1 MVYKTPIEDFKYN
14 LEMLNYDSL
23 VSNID
28 KFKDYDAETLLS
40 IVSEIG
46 RLNEQEALSSNK
58 IGDREGLK
66 YIANGKEGPEVQ
78 TPDSYKSLYKIVRD
92 SGYVGATMPVEY
104 GGGGAPFTT
113 AILSGEIGI
122 ASNMA
127 FYMGPGLSH
136 GAMKTILKK
145 ASSKLKETYLP
156 KMISGEWMGTM
167 CLTEPQCGTDLGLIK
182 SSAIPKD
189 DYFILNGQKI
199 WISFGEHDLTENIIH
214 LVLAR
219 LPDAP
224 EGIKGISLF
233 LVPKRLEDNSR
244 NTIFCGGLEHKLGI
258 NSSPTCVMNLE
269 DAKGWLVG
277 EENKGM
283 EAMFLMMNDARLKV
297 GLQGIAMSEISYQNA
312 LEFAKDRK
320 QMRSV
325 VKEKQ
330 DKNSK
335 ADNIIVHP
343 DVRRMLM
350 NVKSTTEA
358 MRALCIYTAMKID
371 VAEDHPDE
379 NARQSADDFAA
390 LMTPIIKSYCTERG
404 FLNCSESLQVL
415 GGSGF
420 TKEYPLEQYL
430 RDVRITLIYE
440 GTNGIQALDLV
451 GRKLTMHQGRLLQNL
466 QKEIQEFINENKDND
481 DLKDFMNPLENAF
494 QEVMAST
501 MWLMQNG
508 LKDPENALASASDYL
523 NLLALTSMTYM
534 WAKMAKFSI
543 GKNEPIHKNKIKT
556 GRYFV
561 EKVIPEL
568 LMYSKKVQAG
578 KSSMMDMEV
587 AEF

>member
-14 LEMLNYDSL
+14 LEMLNYDSV

-58 IGDREGLK
+58 IGDREGLQ
-66 YIANGKEGPEVQ
+66 YIANGKEGPEVY

-136 GAMKTILKK
+136 GAMKAILKK

-182 SSAIPKD
+182 SSAVPED
-189 DYFILNGQKI
+189 DHFILNGQKI

-312 LEFAKDRK
+312 LEYAKDRK

-330 DKNSK
+330 DKSSK

-379 NARQSADDFAA
+379 DVRQSADDFAA

-466 QKEIQEFINENKDND
+466 QKEIQDFINENKDND
-481 DLKDFMNPLENAF
+481 DLKDFMKPLENAF

-534 WAKMAKFSI
+534 WARMAKFSI

-556 GRYFV
+556 GRYFM
-561 EKVIPEL
+561 EKVMPEL
-568 LMYSKKVQAG
+568 SMYSKKVQAG

>member
-14 LEMLNYDSL
+14 LEMLNYNSV

-46 RLNEQEALSSNK
+46 RLNEQESLSSNK
-58 IGDREGLK
+58 IGDREGLQ
-66 YIANGKEGPEVQ
+66 YITNGKEGPEVR

-136 GAMKTILKK
+136 GAMKAILKK
-145 ASSKLKETYLP
+145 ASSKLKEMYLP

-182 SSAIPKD
+182 SSAVSED
-189 DYFILNGQKI
+189 DHFILNGQKI

-312 LEFAKDRK
+312 LEYAKDRK

-330 DKNSK
+330 DKSSK

-379 NARQSADDFAA
+379 DVRQSADDFAA

-481 DLKDFMNPLENAF
+481 DLKDFMKPLENAF

-534 WAKMAKFSI
+534 WARMAKFSI

-556 GRYFV
+556 GRYFM
-561 EKVIPEL
+561 EKVMPEL
-568 LMYSKKVQAG
+568 SMYSKKVQAG

>member
-1 MVYKTPIEDFKYN
+1 MSYKSPIEDLKYN
-14 LEMLNYDSL
+14 LSMLDY
-23 VSNID
+23 SNTIGSIER
-28 KFKDYDAETLLS
+28 FKEYDADTLMS
-40 IVSEIG
+40 VVGEIG
-46 RLNEQEALSSNK
+46 KLNEQEVVETNK

-66 YIANGKEGPEVQ
+66 FIPDGAEGPEVH
-78 TPDSYKSLYKIVRD
+78 TPEVYKKLYKTVRD
-92 SGYVGATMPVEY
+92 SGYVGATMPTEF

-145 ASSKLKETYLP
+145 GSDELKQKYLP
-156 KMISGEWMGTM
+156 KLVSGEWMGTM

-182 SSAIPKD
+182 TTANPID
-189 DYFILNGQKI
+189 DHYELNGQKI

-214 LVLAR
+214 LVLAK

-224 EGIKGISLF
+224 DGIKGISLF

-244 NTIFCGGLEHKLGI
+244 NQIFCGGLEHKLGI
-258 NSSPTCVMNLE
+258 NSSPTCVMNL
-269 DAKGWLVG
+269 DNAKGWLVG
-277 EENKGM
+277 DKHKGM

-297 GLQGIAMSEISYQNA
+297 GLQGIAMSEIAYQNA
-312 LEFAKDRK
+312 LEFAKERK

-330 DKNSK
+330 DKDSK

-371 VAEDHPDE
+371 LAEDHPDE
-379 NARQSADDFAA
+379 KVRESADDFAA
-390 LMTPIIKSYCTERG
+390 LMTPIVKAYCTDRG
-404 FLNCSESLQVL
+404 FQNCSESLQVL

-420 TKEYPLEQYL
+420 TQEYPLEQYL
-430 RDVRITLIYE
+430 RDVRITQIYE

-451 GRKLTMHQGRLLQNL
+451 GRKLTMHKGRLLQNF
-466 QKEIQEFINENKDND
+466 QKEVQQFLSENKDDEDIKQFIVPLQNA
-481 DLKDFMNPLENAF
+481 LK
-494 QEVMAST
+494 EVTAST

-508 LKDPENALASASDYL
+508 MQDPENALASASDYL
-523 NLLALTSMTYM
+523 NLLALMSLTYM
-534 WAKMAKFSI
+534 WARMAKYSV

-556 GRYFV
+556 GTYFV
-561 EKVIPEL
+561 EKVMPEL
-568 LMYSKKVQAG
+568 VMYSQKVQAG
-578 KSSMMDMEV
+578 KSSMMEMDV
-587 AEF
+587 TEF

>member
-182 SSAIPKD
+182 SSAVPKD

-219 LPDAP
+219 LPNAP

-330 DKNSK
+330 DKSSK

-371 VAEDHPDE
+371 IAEDHPDE
-379 NARQSADDFAA
+379 NVRQSADDFAA

-404 FLNCSESLQVL
+404 FFNCSESLQVL

-466 QKEIQEFINENKDND
+466 QKEIQEFINQNKDND
-481 DLKDFMNPLENAF
+481 DLKDFINPLENAF

-534 WAKMAKFSI
+534 WARMAKFSI

-587 AEF
+587 VEF

>member
-14 LEMLNYDSL
+14 LEMLNYDSI

-66 YIANGKEGPEVQ
+66 YITNGKEGPEVQ

-136 GAMKTILKK
+136 GAMKAILKK

-182 SSAIPKD
+182 SSAVPED
-189 DYFILNGQKI
+189 DHFILNGQKI

-312 LEFAKDRK
+312 LEYAKDRK

-330 DKNSK
+330 DKSSK

-379 NARQSADDFAA
+379 SVRQSADDFAA

-481 DLKDFMNPLENAF
+481 DLKDFMKPLENAF

-534 WAKMAKFSI
+534 WARMAKFSI

-556 GRYFV
+556 GRYFM
-561 EKVIPEL
+561 EKVMPEL
-568 LMYSKKVQAG
+568 SMYSKKVQAG

>member
-136 GAMKTILKK
+136 GAMKSILKK

-182 SSAIPKD
+182 SSAVPKD

-312 LEFAKDRK
+312 LEFAKDRR

-330 DKNSK
+330 DKSSK

-481 DLKDFMNPLENAF
+481 DLKDFINPLENAF

-534 WAKMAKFSI
+534 WARMAKFSI

-568 LMYSKKVQAG
+568 SMYSKKVQAG

>member
-14 LEMLNYDSL
+14 LEMLNYDSI

-66 YIANGKEGPEVQ
+66 YITNGKEGPEVQ

-136 GAMKTILKK
+136 GAMKAILKK

-182 SSAIPKD
+182 SSAVPED
-189 DYFILNGQKI
+189 DHFILNGQKI

-312 LEFAKDRK
+312 LEYAKDRK

-330 DKNSK
+330 DKSSK

-379 NARQSADDFAA
+379 SVRQSADDFAA

-481 DLKDFMNPLENAF
+481 DLKDFMKPLENAF

-534 WAKMAKFSI
+534 WARMAKFSI

-556 GRYFV
+556 GRYFM
-561 EKVIPEL
+561 EKVMPEL
-568 LMYSKKVQAG
+568 SMYSKKVQAG

-587 AEF
+587 VEF

>member
-23 VSNID
+23 VSNIE

-58 IGDREGLK
+58 TGDREGLK
-66 YIANGKEGPEVQ
+66 YITNGKEGPEVQ
-78 TPDSYKSLYKIVRD
+78 TPESYKSLYKIVRD

-145 ASSKLKETYLP
+145 GSSKLKEKYLP

-182 SSAIPKD
+182 SSAVPKED
-189 DYFILNGQKI
+189 HYILNGQKI

-219 LPDAP
+219 TPGAP

-330 DKNSK
+330 DKGNK

-379 NARQSADDFAA
+379 NIRQSADDFAA

-466 QKEIQEFINENKDND
+466 QKEIQEFINKNKDND
-481 DLKDFMNPLENAF
+481 DLKDFMKPLENAF

-534 WAKMAKFSI
+534 WARMAKFSI

-568 LMYSKKVQAG
+568 SMYSKKVQAG

>member
-23 VSNID
+23 VSNIE

-58 IGDREGLK
+58 TGDREGLK
-66 YIANGKEGPEVQ
+66 YITNGKEGPEVQ
-78 TPDSYKSLYKIVRD
+78 TPESYKSLYKIVRD

-145 ASSKLKETYLP
+145 GSSKLKEKYLP

-182 SSAIPKD
+182 SSAVPKD
-189 DYFILNGQKI
+189 DHFILNGQKI

-219 LPDAP
+219 LPEAP

-233 LVPKRLEDNSR
+233 LVPKRLDDNSR
-244 NTIFCGGLEHKLGI
+244 NQIFCGGLEHKLGI
-258 NSSPTCVMNLE
+258 ISSPTCVMNL
-269 DAKGWLVG
+269 DGAKGWMVG
-277 EENKGM
+277 EPNKGM

-297 GLQGIAMSEISYQNA
+297 GLQGVAMSEIAYQNA
-312 LEFAKDRK
+312 LDFAKNRR

-325 VKEKQ
+325 VKDKQ
-330 DKNSK
+330 EPDAK
-335 ADNIIVHP
+335 ADSILVHP

-358 MRALCIYTAMKID
+358 MRTLCIYTSMKID
-371 VAEDHPDE
+371 LAEHHPDE
-379 NARQSADDFAA
+379 SVREEAEDFAA
-390 LMTPIIKSYCTERG
+390 IMTPIIKSYCSEKG
-404 FLNCSESLQVL
+404 FLNCSDSLQVL

-420 TKEYPLEQYL
+420 TKEYPLEQYM
-430 RDVRITLIYE
+430 RDVRIALIYE

-451 GRKLTMHQGRLLQNL
+451 GRKLTMHKGRLLQNF
-466 QKEIQEFINENKDND
+466 QKEVQRFINENKDNPN
-481 DLKDFMNPLENAF
+481 LTEFINALETAVK
-494 QEVMAST
+494 EVMSST

-508 LKDPENALASASDYL
+508 MQDPENALSSASDYL
-523 NLLALTSMTYM
+523 NLVALTSLTYM
-534 WAKMAKFSI
+534 WARMAKFSD
-543 GKNEPIHKNKIKT
+543 GKNEPQHKTKIKT
-556 GRYFV
+556 GTYFID
-561 EKVIPEL
+561 KFIPEIE
-568 LMYSKKVQAG
+568 MHSKKVQSG
-578 KSSMMDMEV
+578 KSTLMEMSIE
-587 AEF
+587 EF

>member
-14 LEMLNYDSL
+14 LEMLNYDSV

-66 YIANGKEGPEVQ
+66 YITNGKEGPEVQ

-136 GAMKTILKK
+136 GAMKSILKK
-145 ASSKLKETYLP
+145 GSSKLKETYLP

-182 SSAIPKD
+182 SSAVPKD
-189 DYFILNGQKI
+189 DHFILNGQKI

-379 NARQSADDFAA
+379 SVRQSADDFAA

-481 DLKDFMNPLENAF
+481 DLKDFMKPLENAF

-534 WAKMAKFSI
+534 WARMAKFSI

-561 EKVIPEL
+561 EKVMPEL
-568 LMYSKKVQAG
+568 SMYSKKVQAG

>member
-1 MVYKTPIEDFKYN
+1 
-14 LEMLNYDSL
+14 MLNYDSI

-28 KFKDYDAETLLS
+28 KFKDYDAETLLN

-379 NARQSADDFAA
+379 SVRQSADDFAA

-481 DLKDFMNPLENAF
+481 DLKDFMKPLENAF

-534 WAKMAKFSI
+534 WARMAKFSI

-556 GRYFV
+556 GRYFM
-561 EKVIPEL
+561 EKVMPEL
-568 LMYSKKVQAG
+568 SMYSKKVQAG

>member
-23 VSNID
+23 VSNIE

-58 IGDREGLK
+58 TGDREGLK
-66 YIANGKEGPEVQ
+66 YITNGKEGPEVQ
-78 TPDSYKSLYKIVRD
+78 TPESYKSLYKIVRD

-145 ASSKLKETYLP
+145 GSSKLKEKYLP

-182 SSAIPKD
+182 SSAVPKED
-189 DYFILNGQKI
+189 HYILNGQKI

-219 LPDAP
+219 TPGAP

-330 DKNSK
+330 DKGNK

-379 NARQSADDFAA
+379 NIRQSADDFAA

-481 DLKDFMNPLENAF
+481 DLKDFMKPLENAF

-534 WAKMAKFSI
+534 WARMAKFSI

-568 LMYSKKVQAG
+568 SMYSKKVQAG

>member
-58 IGDREGLK
+58 IGDRQGLK

-182 SSAIPKD
+182 SSAVPKD

-325 VKEKQ
+325 IKEKQ
-330 DKNSK
+330 DKSSK

-371 VAEDHPDE
+371 IAEDHPDE
-379 NARQSADDFAA
+379 NVRQSADDFAA

-404 FLNCSESLQVL
+404 FFNCSESLQVL

-466 QKEIQEFINENKDND
+466 QKEIQEFINQNKDND
-481 DLKDFMNPLENAF
+481 DLKDFINPLENAF

-534 WAKMAKFSI
+534 WARMAKFSI

>member
-136 GAMKTILKK
+136 GAMKAILKK

-182 SSAIPKD
+182 SSAVPKD

-312 LEFAKDRK
+312 LEFAKDRR

-330 DKNSK
+330 DKSSK

-481 DLKDFMNPLENAF
+481 DLKDFINPLENAF

-508 LKDPENALASASDYL
+508 LKDPENALASATDYL

-568 LMYSKKVQAG
+568 SMYSKKVQAG

>member
-23 VSNID
+23 VSNIE

-66 YIANGKEGPEVQ
+66 YITNGKEGPEVQ
-78 TPDSYKSLYKIVRD
+78 TPESYKSLYKIVRD

-145 ASSKLKETYLP
+145 GSSKLKEKYLP

-182 SSAIPKD
+182 SSAVPKED
-189 DYFILNGQKI
+189 HYILNGQKI

-219 LPDAP
+219 TPGAP

-330 DKNSK
+330 DKGNK

-379 NARQSADDFAA
+379 NIRQSADDFAA

-466 QKEIQEFINENKDND
+466 QKEIQEFINKNKDND
-481 DLKDFMNPLENAF
+481 DLKDFMKPLENAF

-534 WAKMAKFSI
+534 WARMAKFSI

-568 LMYSKKVQAG
+568 SMYSKKVQAG

>member
-1 MVYKTPIEDFKYN
+1 
-14 LEMLNYDSL
+14 
-23 VSNID
+23 
-28 KFKDYDAETLLS
+28 
-40 IVSEIG
+40 
-46 RLNEQEALSSNK
+46 
-58 IGDREGLK
+58 
-66 YIANGKEGPEVQ
+66 
-78 TPDSYKSLYKIVRD
+78 
-92 SGYVGATMPVEY
+92 
-104 GGGGAPFTT
+104 
-113 AILSGEIGI
+113 
-122 ASNMA
+122 
-127 FYMGPGLSH
+127 
-136 GAMKTILKK
+136 
-145 ASSKLKETYLP
+145 
-156 KMISGEWMGTM
+156 MISGEWMGTM

-182 SSAIPKD
+182 SSAVAED
-189 DYFILNGQKI
+189 DHYRLNGQKI

-277 EENKGM
+277 EEHKGM
-283 EAMFLMMNDARLKV
+283 EAMFLMMNDARIKV

-312 LEFAKDRK
+312 LDFAKERK

-330 DKNSK
+330 DKSSK

-371 VAEDHPDE
+371 IAEDHPDDE
-379 NARQSADDFAA
+379 VRQSADDFAA

-430 RDVRITLIYE
+430 RDVRITSIYE

-451 GRKLTMHQGRLLQNL
+451 GRKLTMHKGRLLQNL
-466 QKEIQEFINENKDND
+466 QKEIQKFMSENKDND
-481 DLKDFMNPLENAF
+481 DLKDFINPLENAF

-523 NLLALTSMTYM
+523 NLLAVTSMTYM
-534 WAKMAKFSI
+534 WARMAKFSI

-556 GRYFV
+556 GKYFM
-561 EKVIPEL
+561 EKVMPEL
-568 LMYSKKVQAG
+568 FMYSKKVQAG

>member
-23 VSNID
+23 VSNIE

-58 IGDREGLK
+58 TGDREGLK
-66 YIANGKEGPEVQ
+66 YITNGKEGPEVQ
-78 TPDSYKSLYKIVRD
+78 TPESYKSLYKIVRD

-145 ASSKLKETYLP
+145 GSSKLKEKYLP

-182 SSAIPKD
+182 SSAVPKED
-189 DYFILNGQKI
+189 HYILNGQKI

-219 LPDAP
+219 TPGAP

-379 NARQSADDFAA
+379 NIRQSADDFAA

-481 DLKDFMNPLENAF
+481 DLKDFMKPLENAF

-534 WAKMAKFSI
+534 WARMAKFSI

-568 LMYSKKVQAG
+568 SMYSKKVQAG

>member
-14 LEMLNYDSL
+14 LEMLNYDSI

-66 YIANGKEGPEVQ
+66 YITNGKEGPEVQ

-136 GAMKTILKK
+136 GAMKAILKK

-182 SSAIPKD
+182 SSAVPED
-189 DYFILNGQKI
+189 DHFILNGQKI

-312 LEFAKDRK
+312 LEYAKDRK

-330 DKNSK
+330 DKSSK

-379 NARQSADDFAA
+379 SVRQSADDFAA

-404 FLNCSESLQVL
+404 FLNC
-415 GGSGF
+415 F
-420 TKEYPLEQYL
+420 
-430 RDVRITLIYE
+430 
-440 GTNGIQALDLV
+440 
-451 GRKLTMHQGRLLQNL
+451 
-466 QKEIQEFINENKDND
+466 EF
-481 DLKDFMNPLENAF
+481 L
-494 QEVMAST
+494 
-501 MWLMQNG
+501 
-508 LKDPENALASASDYL
+508 
-523 NLLALTSMTYM
+523 
-534 WAKMAKFSI
+534 
-543 GKNEPIHKNKIKT
+543 
-556 GRYFV
+556 
-561 EKVIPEL
+561 
-568 LMYSKKVQAG
+568 
-578 KSSMMDMEV
+578 
-587 AEF
+587 

>member
-1 MVYKTPIEDFKYN
+1 MSYKSPTEDFKYN
-14 LEMLNYDSL
+14 LAMLNYDE
-23 VSNID
+23 VIAGIE
-28 KFKDYDAETLLS
+28 KFKEYDSETLMS
-40 IVSEIG
+40 VVSEIG
-46 RLNEQEALSSNK
+46 RLNEQEVLDSNK

-66 YIANGKEGPEVQ
+66 YVTDGAEGPEVH
-78 TPDSYKSLYKIVRD
+78 TPERFKKLYEAVKA
-92 SGYVGATMPVEY
+92 SGYVGATMPTQY

-113 AILSGEIGI
+113 AILAGEIGI
-122 ASNMA
+122 AANMA

-145 ASSKLKETYLP
+145 ATDELKDKYLP
-156 KMISGEWMGTM
+156 NLTSGEWMGTM

-182 SSAIPKD
+182 STAIPKD
-189 DYFILNGQKI
+189 DHYELTGQKI
-199 WISFGEHDLTENIIH
+199 CISFGEHDLTENIIH

-219 LPDAP
+219 TPDAP

-233 LVPKRLEDNSR
+233 LVPKRLDDNSR
-244 NTIFCGGLEHKLGI
+244 NTIYCGGLEHKLGI
-258 NSSPTCVMNLE
+258 ASSPTCVMNL
-269 DAKGWLVG
+269 DNAKGWLVG
-277 EENKGM
+277 EKNKGM

-312 LEFAKDRK
+312 LEFAKERK

-325 VKEKQ
+325 VK
-330 DKNSK
+330 DKRDMESK

-350 NVKSTTEA
+350 NVKATTES

-371 VAEDHPDE
+371 LAEDHPDE
-379 NARQSADDFAA
+379 NVRQEADDFAA
-390 LMTPIIKSYCTERG
+390 LMTPIIKAYCTDRG

-430 RDVRITLIYE
+430 RDVRITMIYE

-451 GRKLTMHQGRLLQNL
+451 GRKLTMHQGRLLQTF
-466 QKEIQEFINENKDND
+466 QKEVQKFLSENKDND
-481 DLKDFMNPLENAF
+481 EIASFIKPLENALK
-494 QEVMAST
+494 EVTAAT

-508 LKDPENALASASDYL
+508 MQDPENALASATDYL
-523 NLLALTSMTYM
+523 NLVALSSMTYM
-534 WAKMAKFSI
+534 WARMAKFSI

-556 GRYFV
+556 GTYFV
-561 EKVIPEL
+561 EKIMPEL
-568 LMYSKKVQAG
+568 FMYSKKVQAG

>member
-78 TPDSYKSLYKIVRD
+78 TPDSYKSLYKTVRD

-182 SSAIPKD
+182 SSAVPKD

-312 LEFAKDRK
+312 LEFAKDRR

-330 DKNSK
+330 DKSSK

-379 NARQSADDFAA
+379 NVRQSADDFAA

-534 WAKMAKFSI
+534 WARMAKFSI

-568 LMYSKKVQAG
+568 
-578 KSSMMDMEV
+578 
-587 AEF
+587 

>member
-23 VSNID
+23 VSNIE

-66 YIANGKEGPEVQ
+66 YITNGKEGPEVQ
-78 TPDSYKSLYKIVRD
+78 TPESYKSLYKIVRD

-145 ASSKLKETYLP
+145 GSSKLKEKYLP

-182 SSAIPKD
+182 SSAVPKED
-189 DYFILNGQKI
+189 HYILNGQKI

-219 LPDAP
+219 TPGAP

-330 DKNSK
+330 DKGNK

-379 NARQSADDFAA
+379 NIRQSADDFAA

-466 QKEIQEFINENKDND
+466 QKEIQEFISENKDND
-481 DLKDFMNPLENAF
+481 DLKDFIKPLENAF

-534 WAKMAKFSI
+534 WARMAKFSI

-561 EKVIPEL
+561 EKVMPEL
-568 LMYSKKVQAG
+568 SMYSKKVQAG

>member
-58 IGDREGLK
+58 IGDRQGLK

-182 SSAIPKD
+182 SSAVPKD

-330 DKNSK
+330 DKSSK

-371 VAEDHPDE
+371 IAEDHPDE
-379 NARQSADDFAA
+379 NVRQSADDFAA
-390 LMTPIIKSYCTERG
+390 LMTPVIKSYCTERG
-404 FLNCSESLQVL
+404 FFNCSESLQVL

-466 QKEIQEFINENKDND
+466 QKEIQEFINQNKDND
-481 DLKDFMNPLENAF
+481 DLKDFINPLENAF

-534 WAKMAKFSI
+534 WARMAKFSI

-587 AEF
+587 VEF

>member
-1 MVYKTPIEDFKYN
+1 MIYKTPIEDFKYN

-23 VSNID
+23 VSNIE

-58 IGDREGLK
+58 TGDREGLK
-66 YIANGKEGPEVQ
+66 YITNGKEGPEVQ
-78 TPDSYKSLYKIVRD
+78 TPESYKSLYKIVRD

-145 ASSKLKETYLP
+145 GSSKLKEKYLP

-182 SSAIPKD
+182 SSAVPKED
-189 DYFILNGQKI
+189 HYILNGQKI

-219 LPDAP
+219 TPGAP

-330 DKNSK
+330 DKGNK

-379 NARQSADDFAA
+379 NIRQSADDFAA

-466 QKEIQEFINENKDND
+466 QKEIQEFINKNKDND
-481 DLKDFMNPLENAF
+481 DLKDFMKPLENAF

-534 WAKMAKFSI
+534 WARMAKFSI

-568 LMYSKKVQAG
+568 SMYSKKVQAG